1 MKRGNSP
8 ILFLSRPANIFSTLF
23 LLFIAAAAY
32 VIHTRTADFNA
43 SVFCTANHRRTI
55 QCSIY
60 HFHYTAAVYRKSIF
74 SGRKQQIFR
83 SRSRIFIGIYILV
96 FRGKSREFHICCHT
110 NNSAE
115 FQIIDL
121 TLSRRTGRIFI
132 SKAEGR

>member
-43 SVFCTANHRRTI
+43 SVFCTANHRRTL

-60 HFHYTAAVYRKSIF
+60 HFHYTAAFYRKSIF

-83 SRSRIFIGIYILV
+83 SPFLYFYRHIYTCFSGEIEGIEESGGNLIF
-96 FRGKSREFHICCHT
+96 KK
-110 NNSAE
+110 
-115 FQIIDL
+115 
-121 TLSRRTGRIFI
+121 I
-132 SKAEGR
+132 SPDSVL